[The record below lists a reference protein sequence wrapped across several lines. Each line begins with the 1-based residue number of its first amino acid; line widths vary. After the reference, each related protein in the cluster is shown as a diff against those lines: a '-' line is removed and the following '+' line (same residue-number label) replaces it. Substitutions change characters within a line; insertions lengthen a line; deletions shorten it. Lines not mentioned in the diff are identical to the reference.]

1 MCCNKIIIKPSA
13 NSAAE
18 NIRKKNVKESIL
30 TLSKIKPKTR
40 TIIYKDIHI
49 NSAVNNKCKAVLT
62 FKLIVK
68 KKIKNR
74 MKNRFKSPNN
84 IYRLCFLLKTGFN

>member
-1 MCCNKIIIKPSA
+1 MCCINIITRPKA

-18 NIRKKNVKESIL
+18 NIRKKKVSDSML
-30 TLSKIKPKTR
+30 TLSYIKPINK

-62 FKLIVK
+62 LRTIVRK
-68 KKIKNR
+68 KMKNR
-74 MKNRFKSPNN
+74 IKTRFKSPNT
-84 IYRLCFLLKTGFN
+84 ITL